1 MPDALVKPE
10 ARERERERASG
21 GAGEGET
28 KRGGSGRDDFL
39 QTLHPPLSYSH
50 SPTPTLPRSLA
61 LSLSPSPT
69 FPLPA
74 LICAYHVRA
83 VRFFPFS
90 PDLCLFL
97 CHRRLR
103 WRGRTRCVRAR
114 AFVISPHAP
123 TSR

>member
-50 SPTPTLPRSLA
+50 SPTPPLPRSHA
-61 LSLSPSPT
+61 LSLSRSLHLPLSRSPLLSAPIM
-69 FPLPA
+69 FALFVSFLSLP
-74 LICAYHVRA
+74 IFVS
-83 VRFFPFS
+83 F
-90 PDLCLFL
+90 
-97 CHRRLR
+97 
-103 WRGRTRCVRAR
+103 
-114 AFVISPHAP
+114 FVIVVFDGADERAAYGRGHS
-123 TSR
+123 